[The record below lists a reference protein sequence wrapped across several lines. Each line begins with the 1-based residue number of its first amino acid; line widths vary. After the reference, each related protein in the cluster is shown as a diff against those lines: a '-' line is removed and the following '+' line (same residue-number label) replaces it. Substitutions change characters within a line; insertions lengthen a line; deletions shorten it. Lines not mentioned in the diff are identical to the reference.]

1 MLELAHD
8 IGLLFEHWNLSLP
21 LRHALLLY
29 VATVG
34 NTSDID
40 RFIDSVAE
48 PLSTHKED
56 TMTIAQQ
63 LHQRGF
69 EQGMQAGLQEGKQEG
84 MKSSALNIAHQLLQ
98 NKMEQELVQRVT
110 QLSDEE
116 MTQLLR
122 SEQK

>member
-29 VATVG
+29 VAKVG

-40 RFIDSVAE
+40 RFIDSVTE

-69 EQGMQAGLQEGKQEG
+69 EQGMQEGKQEG
-84 MKSSALNIAHQLLQ
+84 MKASALNIARQLLQ
-98 NKMEQELVQRVT
+98 SEMEQELVQRVT

-116 MTQLLR
+116 MAQLLH

>member
-29 VATVG
+29 VAKVG

-69 EQGMQAGLQEGKQEG
+69 ERGMQEG
-84 MKSSALNIAHQLLQ
+84 MKATALNIARQLLQ
-98 NKMEQELVQRVT
+98 SEMEQELVQRVT

-116 MTQLLR
+116 MAQLLR

>member
-69 EQGMQAGLQEGKQEG
+69 EQGMQEG
-84 MKSSALNIAHQLLQ
+84 MKSSALNIARQLLQ